1 MLAAC
6 LLLSL
11 GLNASAIVGVS
22 HWWNGHERTVP
33 ADRWQAALERLFPKL
48 RPDEPE
54 PIEIALENVEL
65 PPELERLEEKDEP
78 KPKPEEKEK
87 PEPEIELEELP
98 ELPPEPEPEPEKE
111 EEQEEEKKDEDPPD
125 FELTQMKMVEQPDA
139 LDEESEPLDADYLS
153 NINNNTPENT
163 QAKITNLDKDAVDP
177 KASQI
182 EPSDKKDEGTANE
195 KEIAQDT
202 TKESRLDKQAP
213 REKVSPQ
220 DERRSQNDPNPKSL
234 LAMRETEHL
243 DHQLPQEEHEAMV
256 DEADDGVMQA
266 DQSKQSAQDAQERQA
281 RVIAKDKFNK
291 FKLSQDQ
298 LEALYGKDKVAKR
311 DTESAKESKQEGVWE
326 KQRERYQ
333 SPLEN
338 FVPEVQPGNQT
349 ALRSRKHPFA
359 RYIARIHRKIH
370 EAWAWGF
377 LEQLDGRGR
386 NHPLNDFDLWT
397 RVEIVINAD
406 GTIDKVITVR
416 HSGKTAFDAA
426 AREIIFAAGPFP
438 DPPDSIR
445 SPNGKVY
452 MHWAF
457 HRDQRACGTFGADP
471 FILDGSAGGGDRP
484 DPNRRVRAGKESAPR
499 RLKRKPKAK
508 GPEGPAAPPRAGGH
522 DHDHDHDHD
531 HEGGEGEAQPAP
543 TPRPSL
549 SPDPDTMVND
559 PAAQKHANAWLS
571 YFHKKAVDR
580 VVAKSSLP
588 FKSGEQV
595 VARTRNELQA
605 MLSSMVEEAEGK
617 KPKKPKLF
625 TAAGLRKVF
634 GSVPAGVSEGSGRV
648 YALTKVGGDFLILV
662 LEKKFGAYKVVG
674 IAR

>member
-1 MLAAC
+1 MLVAC

-22 HWWNGHERTVP
+22 HWWNGHERRIPVSEWLSVL
-33 ADRWQAALERLFPKL
+33 DIFPKL
-48 RPDEPE
+48 KPEEPE

-65 PPELERLEEKDEP
+65 PPELERKLEEKEKD

-98 ELPPEPEPEPEKE
+98 ELEPEPEPEPEKE
-111 EEQEEEKKDEDPPD
+111 EEKEEEEKEEEDPPD
-125 FELTQMKMVEQPDA
+125 FELTQMKMVEQPDS
-139 LDEESEPLDADYLS
+139 LDEEKEPLDADFLS

-182 EPSDKKDEGTANE
+182 EPSEKKDEGTANE
-195 KEIAQDT
+195 KEIAQDK

-220 DERRSQNDPNPKSL
+220 EERREQNDPNPKSL
-234 LAMRETEHL
+234 LAMRETEQL
-243 DHQLPQEEHEAMV
+243 DHKLPQEEHEAMV
-256 DEADDGVMQA
+256 DEADDGVMQS
-266 DQSKQSAQDAQERQA
+266 DQSKQSAQEAQDRQA
-281 RVIAKDKFNK
+281 RVDKKDKANK
-291 FKLSQDQ
+291 FKLSQNQ

-359 RYIARIHRKIH
+359 RYIARMHRKIH

-397 RVEIVINAD
+397 RVEIVINGD

-438 DPPDSIR
+438 DPPESIR
-445 SPNGKVY
+445 SPNGKIY

-457 HRDQRACGTFGADP
+457 HRDTRACGTFGADP
-471 FILDGSAGGGDRP
+471 FILDGSSSGGDRP

-508 GPEGPAAPPRAGGH
+508 GPEGPAAPPRSGGGH

-531 HEGGEGEAQPAP
+531 GEAEPAP
-543 TPRPSL
+543 SPAPRPSL
-549 SPDPDTMVND
+549 TPDPDTMVND
-559 PAAQKHANAWLS
+559 PEAQKQANAWLS

-580 VVAKSSLP
+580 VVAKSTLP
-588 FKSGEQV
+588 FKSGDQV
-595 VARTRNELQA
+595 VARTRNELKE
-605 MLSSMVEEAEGK
+605 LVRTMVEEAEGK